1 MRRYTVPLMGFAEI
15 DVTQPSR
22 RSLFVH
28 AVLAGITLVGSL
40 ISTPMLIVRAVEIA
54 SDGRNPGGAIFFACA
69 IAALGVFGAARLH
82 SVASGRYGK
91 NPD

>member
-1 MRRYTVPLMGFAEI
+1 LRRDTVSIVGFAEV

-22 RSLFVH
+22 RSLFIH
-28 AVLAGITLVGSL
+28 AVLAGISLVGSL
-40 ISTPMLIVRAVEIA
+40 ISTPMLIVRAVEIG

-69 IAALGVFGAARLH
+69 IAAVGVFGAARLY
-82 SVASGRYGK
+82 SVTSGRYGK